1 MPSAHYI
8 PLTSSPVD
16 LSALGFGDEL
26 QIDYDP
32 ATGNLRVSVFQNNHW
47 QDEAIIPLPALFQEA
62 QNSTKV

>member
-1 MPSAHYI
+1 MSNTRYI
-8 PLTSSPVD
+8 SITSGPID
-16 LSALGFGDEL
+16 LSVLGFGDEL

-47 QDEAIIPLPALFQEA
+47 QDETVIPLLTLFQEA

>member
-1 MPSAHYI
+1 MPNPRYI
-8 PLTSSPVD
+8 PITSGPVD

-32 ATGNLRVSVFQNNHW
+32 ATGNLRVSVFQNSRW
-47 QDEAIIPLPALFQEA
+47 QDEAVIPLPALFQEA

>member
-1 MPSAHYI
+1 MPNTRYI
-8 PLTSSPVD
+8 FITTNPID

-47 QDEAIIPLPALFQEA
+47 QDEAIIPLPSLFQGA
-62 QNSTKV
+62 QTSTKA